1 MEKIGIEKSE
11 IKQHHT
17 EVLPVQHQVASGDVW
32 GRLGRGGD
40 MVLSPLLGVR
50 PKGERCLQLYK
61 VPRTFRD
68 ISKEP

>member
-1 MEKIGIEKSE
+1 MRLSNTTLRFFLCNTKY
-11 IKQHHT
+11 
-17 EVLPVQHQVASGDVW
+17 SGDAW
-32 GRLGRGGD
+32 GRLERVGNV
-40 MVLSPLLGVR
+40 VLGSLLGVR